1 MPASAATNKA
11 QAGHGRRAS
20 VNWWGAFPLL
30 IVMVTGLLFS
40 WHSLSDLDIWFH
52 LRSGRDLLAGQGMTA
67 VNHYSFSEP
76 DHPWVNH
83 EWMFQILAAVT
94 GPELSSPPAGDFQ
107 PDVTGWN
114 VLRSSLV
121 LLLLLTLLLGDGG
134 TARILGR
141 ESRPA
146 AAWSG
151 AIVMAGLL
159 LLWPRMT
166 IRPELFSYIF
176 FVLLIR
182 WAEQFF
188 RASTVAAASA
198 PAGPT
203 SRRLNWRAFVDPRRP
218 GGRVFMLTVAWAQ
231 FHGFAS
237 LVPLVLL
244 LGGILA
250 KVQARWYPGRT
261 PPHHRTPAFR
271 RTAILVCLTL
281 IALALTPNLWNGLLM
296 PIRAIGQF
304 SQSQVDLRTIISE
317 LVPLQESPNSLGLT
331 IMVFRAS
338 LVWGIMWIVATA
350 GRVSLLRILVFAL
363 AALAAWTNQ
372 RSIGFYGVAFI
383 LLHLGMDGNSWRLP
397 LARRIPSVPP
407 VLSAVVGLTVTLLAA
422 SWLWPSLMAD
432 DFYLRE
438 GVGRRFGSGLNPAQY
453 PVTAAAAMGR
463 LDPPRYFANLDA
475 AAFLL
480 AHTSGKIFI
489 DGRTEA
495 YSADLWEEY
504 IGIKRGDEKALQ
516 LLAGRRVDTICLAT
530 AGASF
535 DRLVFRLLNSPD
547 WDLHTAEAAGLL
559 FGHARENAALA
570 TPSGSEEGKD
580 LLVQAGLRTLTA
592 AGVGPSTRRA
602 DLCLAAGQLFSYA
615 GSQIKQEEAYR
626 RGLSYKS
633 DHPTLNHNLGNLLLD
648 RQRFQEALHHFH
660 DALGVNPRL
669 AGSALNAGVCQMRLG
684 RLDEAVISF
693 RRAAD
698 IDSDWFEAWVN
709 LSTALFRSGNRD
721 DAIEALEKAQ
731 KLKPADPR
739 LEQRLRQWKLGIPD

>member
-1 MPASAATNKA
+1 
-11 QAGHGRRAS
+11 
-20 VNWWGAFPLL
+20 
-30 IVMVTGLLFS
+30 
-40 WHSLSDLDIWFH
+40 
-52 LRSGRDLLAGQGMTA
+52 
-67 VNHYSFSEP
+67 
-76 DHPWVNH
+76 
-83 EWMFQILAAVT
+83 
-94 GPELSSPPAGDFQ
+94 
-107 PDVTGWN
+107 
-114 VLRSSLV
+114 
-121 LLLLLTLLLGDGG
+121 
-134 TARILGR
+134 
-141 ESRPA
+141 
-146 AAWSG
+146 
-151 AIVMAGLL
+151 
-159 LLWPRMT
+159 
-166 IRPELFSYIF
+166 
-176 FVLLIR
+176 
-182 WAEQFF
+182 
-188 RASTVAAASA
+188 
-198 PAGPT
+198 
-203 SRRLNWRAFVDPRRP
+203 
-218 GGRVFMLTVAWAQ
+218 
-231 FHGFAS
+231 
-237 LVPLVLL
+237 
-244 LGGILA
+244 
-250 KVQARWYPGRT
+250 
-261 PPHHRTPAFR
+261 
-271 RTAILVCLTL
+271 
-281 IALALTPNLWNGLLM
+281 
-296 PIRAIGQF
+296 
-304 SQSQVDLRTIISE
+304 
-317 LVPLQESPNSLGLT
+317 
-331 IMVFRAS
+331 
-338 LVWGIMWIVATA
+338 
-350 GRVSLLRILVFAL
+350 
-363 AALAAWTNQ
+363 
-372 RSIGFYGVAFI
+372 
-383 LLHLGMDGNSWRLP
+383 
-397 LARRIPSVPP
+397 
-407 VLSAVVGLTVTLLAA
+407 
-422 SWLWPSLMAD
+422 MAD